1 MGPSEK
7 LDWTVVKLTKTLF
20 IEHHSFSVNK
30 ENATKIIVKM
40 RKSFVFDSKL
50 GIVSNE
56 SYILIQLRKNAKL

>member
-20 IEHHSFSVNK
+20 IEHHSFSVKK

-40 RKSFVFDSKL
+40 RKSFILDSKL
-50 GIVSNE
+50 GI
-56 SYILIQLRKNAKL
+56 L